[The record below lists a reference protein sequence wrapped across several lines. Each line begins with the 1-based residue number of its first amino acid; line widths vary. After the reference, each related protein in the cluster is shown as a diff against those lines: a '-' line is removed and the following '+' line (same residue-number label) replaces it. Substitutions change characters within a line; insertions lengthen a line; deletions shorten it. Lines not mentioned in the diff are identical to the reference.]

1 MPVKITNPNII
12 DLAAWQEVV
21 NEINT
26 VSDKVDSIVTTYGTG
41 SPNDSDWTRGA
52 TREHEFNLGSQRI
65 VSGRYRFV
73 SADEEYDADTKAF
86 YGPIAFG
93 TAFAAEPII
102 TATIEFGNPDLPIN
116 PANRGAALVI
126 YNGSSSGFHYKLINS
141 GSTTKLGGSFYI
153 NWMAIGP
160 R

>member
-21 NEINT
+21 NEINN
-26 VSDKVDSIVTTYGTG
+26 VSDKVDSIVTSYGAGT
-41 SPNDSDWTRGA
+41 SSDSDWTGSE
-52 TREHEFNLGSQRI
+52 TRDHVFNLGSQKI

-73 SADEEYDADTKAF
+73 STAEDSDETTKAF
-86 YGPIAFG
+86 YGPISFG
-93 TAFAAEPII
+93 TAFASKPII
-102 TATIEFGNPDLPIN
+102 TATIEFGNQTLPTN
-116 PANRGAALVI
+116 PANRNVI
-126 YNGSSSGFHYKLINS
+126 LTTYNADSAGFYYKVTNS
-141 GSTTKLGGSFYI
+141 GSTTMLSGQFYI